1 MKTKVKKWLVK
12 HGNAICA
19 VAVSLAS
26 LSSLCCRGCWYQP
39 EEPEGLK
46 ELNGELKIMLL
57 KFMYIQLQDLRYIMR
72 LMEEKRTALQVSMKN
87 LQGHIPMQFQ
97 QEHREALQIG

>member
-26 LSSLCCRGCWYQP
+26 LSSLCWYQP

-46 ELNGELKIMLL
+46 EFAKNH
-57 KFMYIQLQDLRYIMR
+57 
-72 LMEEKRTALQVSMKN
+72 ME
-87 LQGHIPMQFQ
+87 
-97 QEHREALQIG
+97 

>member
-46 ELNGELKIMLL
+46 EFAKNH
-57 KFMYIQLQDLRYIMR
+57 
-72 LMEEKRTALQVSMKN
+72 METSYEKSTIN
-87 LQGHIPMQFQ
+87 
-97 QEHREALQIG
+97 

>member
-26 LSSLCCRGCWYQP
+26 DYT
-39 EEPEGLK
+39 
-46 ELNGELKIMLL
+46 
-57 KFMYIQLQDLRYIMR
+57 QLR
-72 LMEEKRTALQVSMKN
+72 
-87 LQGHIPMQFQ
+87 
-97 QEHREALQIG
+97 

>member
-19 VAVSLAS
+19 VVVSLAS

-46 ELNGELKIMLL
+46 E
-57 KFMYIQLQDLRYIMR
+57 F
-72 LMEEKRTALQVSMKN
+72 AKN
-87 LQGHIPMQFQ
+87 HVK
-97 QEHREALQIG
+97 

>member
-26 LSSLCCRGCWYQP
+26 LSSLCCRGCCVP
-39 EEPEGLK
+39 LHFSIRPLSIIPLLPGMLVSTRGTGRVEGVCKKSYGVEMGGRSL
-46 ELNGELKIMLL
+46 
-57 KFMYIQLQDLRYIMR
+57 
-72 LMEEKRTALQVSMKN
+72 
-87 LQGHIPMQFQ
+87 
-97 QEHREALQIG
+97 

>member
-1 MKTKVKKWLVK
+1 MRTKVKKWLVK

-26 LSSLCCRGCWYQP
+26 LSSLCCRGHWYQP

-46 ELNGELKIMLL
+46 EFAK
-57 KFMYIQLQDLRYIMR
+57 K
-72 LMEEKRTALQVSMKN
+72 EKVK
-87 LQGHIPMQFQ
+87 
-97 QEHREALQIG
+97 

>member
-39 EEPEGLK
+39 EEPEGVCKKSYGVEMGGRSL
-46 ELNGELKIMLL
+46 
-57 KFMYIQLQDLRYIMR
+57 
-72 LMEEKRTALQVSMKN
+72 
-87 LQGHIPMQFQ
+87 
-97 QEHREALQIG
+97 

>member
-26 LSSLCCRGCWYQP
+26 LSSLCCRGTGRV
-39 EEPEGLK
+39 EGVCKKSYGVEMGGRSL
-46 ELNGELKIMLL
+46 
-57 KFMYIQLQDLRYIMR
+57 
-72 LMEEKRTALQVSMKN
+72 
-87 LQGHIPMQFQ
+87 
-97 QEHREALQIG
+97 

>member
-1 MKTKVKKWLVK
+1 MRKGKIKNSIVTIAMAMMLSVTAVVGFGTNAKAAA
-12 HGNAICA
+12 GNTGNKQYSYSNID
-19 VAVSLAS
+19 
-26 LSSLCCRGCWYQP
+26 
-39 EEPEGLK
+39 
-46 ELNGELKIMLL
+46 
-57 KFMYIQLQDLRYIMR
+57 IQLQDLRYIMR